1 MYLLFLFCQKLRPSL
16 RKDQYR
22 GPQKGWAQ
30 AQAPDTG
37 TEAWKK
43 RLMPSG
49 RLCLAK
55 CSLLYPGSG
64 VGGRLCE
71 ELPGLHG
78 WDLVGRGRILH
89 QRWLL
94 KGLALLFL
102 LLLELQEFKCRDLG
116 LTNCLSQLSTDLVG

>member
-1 MYLLFLFCQKLRPSL
+1 MEEEADAQ
-16 RKDQYR
+16 RKALSGQMFTAVPR
-22 GPQKGWAQ
+22 GW
-30 AQAPDTG
+30 
-37 TEAWKK
+37 
-43 RLMPSG
+43 
-49 RLCLAK
+49 
-55 CSLLYPGSG
+55 
-64 VGGRLCE
+64 GGRLCE

-78 WDLVGRGRILH
+78 WNLVGKGRILH